1 MVDKQESWIELLMSV
16 GKELGLEVPVPGRPW
31 PPQPPRPHHSQPV
44 VEVETAPAGTRLIE
58 SSETLSREALAEL
71 FESLAAT
78 VRDGELSLRTGGY
91 SVSFDVPD
99 EVTVDLAAVS
109 EEHAGATDI
118 EIGIVVNWQSPSDP
132 AQGPQHTA

>member
-31 PPQPPRPHHSQPV
+31 PPQPPRPQQPQPV
-44 VEVETAPAGTRLIE
+44 AVVETAPAGTRLIE

-71 FESLAAT
+71 FESLAT
-78 VRDGELSLRTGGY
+78 KVRGGELSLRTGGY

-109 EEHAGATDI
+109 EEQDGDTDI
-118 EIGIVVNWQSPSDP
+118 EIGIVVHWQSPSGP
-132 AQGPQHTA
+132 AQDPQHTA